1 MAINDEMRGLILDNF
16 GFKPTPEQEKA
27 AKMMADFV
35 LRQESDAAFI
45 LKGYAGTG
53 KTTLVGALVRSL
65 DLLKQ
70 RTVLMASTGRAAKVF
85 SQHTGHTAYTIHKR
99 IYRQK
104 TFTGNMDGFL
114 QGVNLMK
121 HTLFIVDE
129 ASMISNS
136 GGLGSTFGTGR
147 LLDDLIQ
154 FVYSG
159 EGCRLMLIGDTAQ
172 LPPVGETESPAL
184 SADMIAGYGLAVS
197 ETTLTQVVRQLS
209 ESGILWNATALR
221 RALAEDDIYD
231 FPRLRLT
238 PDVVYLPGSELIEE
252 LERAYYECGTDDIIV
267 VTRSNARA
275 KAFNLGIR
283 GRILGY
289 EEELSGGD
297 RVVIVKNNYHWIK
310 PDAEQLAKT
319 YEREQLRAQGQQPEN
334 VDPDDETG
342 PTMEFIANGD
352 MAVIRRYR
360 NEREAHG
367 FRFVDATISFPDFDD
382 MEIDATILLDTL
394 TSEAPALTS
403 SQQEELFQRVWNDYP
418 ELKTKQDRMKAIKN
432 DPYFNAL
439 QVKYAYAVTCHKAQ
453 GGQWSRVFLDQGYV
467 TEDMLGPDYYR
478 WLYTALTRATEK
490 VYLINW
496 PKQGLE
502 DASSLE

>member
-1 MAINDEMRGLILDNF
+1 MRGLILDNF
-16 GFKPTPEQEKA
+16 GFKPTTEQENA

-35 LRQESDAAFI
+35 LRQESDGIFI
-45 LKGYAGTG
+45 LRGYAGTG

-65 DLLKQ
+65 DMLKQ

-85 SQHTGHTAYTIHKR
+85 SLHTGHTAYTIHKR

-104 TFTGNMDGFL
+104 AFTGNMEGFL

-129 ASMISNS
+129 ASMISNN
-136 GGLGSTFGTGR
+136 GGLGATFGTGR

-238 PDVVYLPGSELIEE
+238 PDVVYLPGAELIEE
-252 LERAYYECGTDDIIV
+252 LEQAYYECGTDDTIV

-289 EEELSGGD
+289 EEELCGGD
-297 RVVIVKNNYHWIK
+297 RLIIVKNNYHWIK
-310 PDAEQLAKT
+310 PDAEQLAKA
-319 YEREQLRAQGQQPEN
+319 YESEQLRAQGQQPED
-334 VDPDDETG
+334 VDPDEETG

-360 NEREAHG
+360 NERQAHG

-382 MEIDATILLDTL
+382 IEIDATILLDTL
-394 TSEAPALTS
+394 TSEAPALTN
-403 SQQEELFQRVWNDYP
+403 SQQEELFQRVWDDYP

-502 DASSLE
+502 DNSSLE

>member
-1 MAINDEMRGLILDNF
+1 
-16 GFKPTPEQEKA
+16 
-27 AKMMADFV
+27 
-35 LRQESDAAFI
+35 
-45 LKGYAGTG
+45 
-53 KTTLVGALVRSL
+53 
-65 DLLKQ
+65 
-70 RTVLMASTGRAAKVF
+70 
-85 SQHTGHTAYTIHKR
+85 
-99 IYRQK
+99 
-104 TFTGNMDGFL
+104 
-114 QGVNLMK
+114 
-121 HTLFIVDE
+121 
-129 ASMISNS
+129 
-136 GGLGSTFGTGR
+136 
-147 LLDDLIQ
+147 
-154 FVYSG
+154 
-159 EGCRLMLIGDTAQ
+159 MLIGDTAQ
-172 LPPVGETESPAL
+172 LPPVGEQESPAL

-197 ETTLTQVVRQLS
+197 EMTLTQVVRQLS

-221 RALAEDDIYD
+221 RALADEDIYD

-238 PDVVYLPGSELIEE
+238 PDVIYLSGSELIEE
-252 LERAYYECGTDDIIV
+252 LEQAYYECGIDDIIV

-283 GRILGY
+283 GRILDY
-289 EEELSGGD
+289 EEELSSGD

-319 YEREQLRAQGQQPEN
+319 YEREQLRSQGQQPED
-334 VDPDDETG
+334 VDANDETG

-352 MAVIRRYR
+352 MAVVRRYR

-367 FRFVDATISFPDFDD
+367 FRFADATLTFPDFDD

-394 TSEAPALTS
+394 TSEAPALTND
-403 SQQEELFQRVWNDYP
+403 QQEELFQRVWNDYP